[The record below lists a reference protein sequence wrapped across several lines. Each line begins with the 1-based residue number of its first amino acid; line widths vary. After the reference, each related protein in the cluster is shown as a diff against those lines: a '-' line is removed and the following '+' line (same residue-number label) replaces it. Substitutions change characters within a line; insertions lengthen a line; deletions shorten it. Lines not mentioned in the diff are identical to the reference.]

1 MTRVTFMQPTGAEH
15 VLDVANGT
23 TLMQAAVAGGVD
35 GIIGECGGSALCATC
50 HVYIDEGKIDRL
62 PPIVETEDELLNCTA
77 AERRSNSRLSCQLA
91 VSDKFEGLI
100 IHIPERQIP

>member
-1 MTRVTFMQPTGAEH
+1 MTCVIFVHPSGAEH
-15 VLDVANGT
+15 VRNVANGQ
-23 TLMQAAVAGGVD
+23 TLMQAAVAAGVD

-50 HVYIDEGKIDRL
+50 HVYINEGQIDRL
-62 PPIVETEDELLNCTA
+62 PSLDLMEDELLNCTA
-77 AERRSNSRLSCQLA
+77 AERRSNSRLSCQLL